1 MDLGKVERRY
11 LSGDK
16 ELLKKWD
23 YDKNVDVDTNKIS
36 VGSNKKFFS

>member
-1 MDLGKVERRY
+1 MDLGKVERSY

-23 YDKNVDVDTNKIS
+23 YDKNVIIRYRRYRDV
-36 VGSNKKFFS
+36 